1 MLGRSRLG
9 WRAVRRLLLV
19 DSADLDGFLGGVL
32 EWDYGVAI
40 ELDDVWVGESVW
52 REERDREVLRAAVET
67 LPARERVLV

>member
-1 MLGRSRLG
+1 
-9 WRAVRRLLLV
+9 VRRLLLV